1 MKPVVCER
9 VMLVW
14 CFEYSWWMLDISND
28 DRQEEKK
35 KKKKVR

>member
-9 VMLVW
+9 VRLVW
-14 CFEYSWWMLDISND
+14 YFEYSWWMLDISSD

-35 KKKKVR
+35 KKKVR